1 MTIRCLDCNLP
12 IEGEPWWY
20 DPMAVGINLGVAV
33 ADLKGVVSK
42 QPYPPSSVAGPFHK
56 ECLVSGPLA
65 RARFI
70 RLETGG
76 ISSRLS
82 GPLRGAAGSPL
93 VRTSPIVS
101 VVQGMWRRHQW

>member
-70 RLETGG
+70 RLETGAF
-76 ISSRLS
+76 RLDS
-82 GPLRGAAGSPL
+82 AGL
-93 VRTSPIVS
+93 CGVRP
-101 VVQGMWRRHQW
+101 GRLWCGRAR